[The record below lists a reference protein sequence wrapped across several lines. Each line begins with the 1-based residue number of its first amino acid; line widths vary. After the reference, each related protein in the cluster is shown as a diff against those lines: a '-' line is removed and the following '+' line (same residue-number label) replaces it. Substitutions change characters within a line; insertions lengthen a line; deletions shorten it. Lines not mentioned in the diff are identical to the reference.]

1 MHIKKDYFVI
11 LLFSVA
17 AVLIFA
23 KYFVIPMTQAVPRS
37 FTIDNRTFNFSAVA
51 VTTAEQE
58 KGLMNAT
65 VTNKTFML
73 FIFQD
78 SGIYS
83 FWMYNTYS
91 NLDIIW
97 INGTAKSGT
106 VVYFVNATPC
116 INKPPTDCPLYIPE
130 EYANYVIETKAG
142 FDVKLGE
149 RIIFNYT

>member
-1 MHIKKDYFVI
+1 MAVYELRLFVI
-11 LLFSVA
+11 I
-17 AVLIFA
+17 LI
-23 KYFVIPMTQAVPRS
+23 MTQAVPRS
-37 FTIDNRTFNFSAVA
+37 FVIGNRTFNFSAVA
-51 VTTAEQE
+51 VTTVEQE

-65 VTNKTFML
+65 VTNKTFIL

-78 SGIYS
+78 SSIYP

-97 INGTAKSGT
+97 INDTAKSGT

-149 RIIFNYT
+149 RIIFNYI